1 MKRRWRIAPHD
12 RDKITALQRA
22 AEIPAVVAQ
31 LLICRGI
38 EDPREARTFLNPQL
52 TALRPPDRL
61 PGCIQAAEILWQA
74 VQQNQRIV
82 VYGDY
87 DVDGMT
93 ATAILYRCLKLL
105 GGDVGYYVP
114 SRTTEG
120 YGLNAEALQ
129 TLARRGTQVVVSVD
143 CGITAVDEAAVAREL
158 GLTLIVTDHHQPPAV
173 LPECAAIV
181 HPGLPG
187 SSYPF
192 QGLSGAGVAIK
203 LAWAVSQLAGDGQRV
218 TPKMRNFLVEAVAL
232 AAVGTIAD
240 VVPLLD
246 ENRILVRYGVH
257 TAMAK
262 RPPLGL
268 RILADVA
275 KLTDKAAMNS
285 EDVAFQLAPRLN
297 AAGRLEQ
304 AALGVEL
311 LITEREDRARELAEY
326 IDRLNDQR
334 QSLERSIYL
343 RALKQAKEKFD
354 PENDA
359 ALVLADYQ
367 WHKGVIG
374 IVAGRLAETF
384 HRPVV
389 VVSLDRSGTSP
400 GTGSARSIPG
410 VHLYHALSACCDH
423 LIKYG
428 GHAMAAGLS
437 IDPGQ
442 LDAFRAALCEYVA
455 ENYDPASIVPELAI
469 DAEFPLA
476 SFTTEVVRQLETLGP
491 FGEGNQ
497 RPLMCTTGVEITEAK
512 VIGKSGRHLSMRVR
526 QHDTNLRAVA
536 FGAADR
542 LEELESSAGPFD
554 IAFRPAINDFRGFQ
568 RVELQLVDWR
578 PSEE

>member
-22 AEIPAVVAQ
+22 AEIPPVVAQ

-52 TALRPPDRL
+52 TALRPPERL
-61 PGCIQAAEILWQA
+61 PGCSQAAEILWNA
-74 VQQNQRIV
+74 VQNKQRIV

-120 YGLNAEALQ
+120 YGLNPDALQ

-158 GLTLIVTDHHQPPAV
+158 GIALIVTDHHQPPTV
-173 LPECAAIV
+173 LPDCAAVV

-187 SSYPF
+187 SDYPF
-192 QGLSGAGVAIK
+192 HGLSGAGVALK
-203 LAWAVSQLAGDGQRV
+203 LAWAVAQLAGDGTRV
-218 TPKMRNFLVEAVAL
+218 SPKMRSYLVEAVAL

-268 RILADVA
+268 RILAEVA
-275 KLTDKAAMNS
+275 KLTEKAAMNS

-311 LITEREDRARELAEY
+311 LITEREERARELAEY

-343 RALKQAKEKFD
+343 RALKQAKEQFD

-410 VHLYHALSACCDH
+410 VHLYHALSACGDH

-437 IDPGQ
+437 IDPAQ
-442 LDAFRAALCEYVA
+442 LDAFRTALCEYVA
-455 ENYDPASIVPELAI
+455 ENYDPVSIVPELAI

-476 SFTTEVVRQLETLGP
+476 AFTTDVVRQLETLGP
-491 FGEGNQ
+491 FGEGNH
-497 RPLMCTTGVEITEAK
+497 RPLMCTTGVEITDAK
-512 VIGKSGRHLSMRVR
+512 PIGKSGRHLSMRIR
-526 QHDTNLRAVA
+526 QHDTNFRAVA

-542 LEELESSAGPFD
+542 LEELEASTGPFD
-554 IAFRPAINDFRGFQ
+554 IAFRPAINDFRGYQ

-578 PSEE
+578 PSEV